1 MHPEELKVNALDTV
15 RFPMRRLVAKIVI
28 ALAESLLAGCARTT
42 PAPLPMYWV
51 SSDSSQYSPSVHA
64 LVATSREGPAV
75 VVVLDSGV
83 IAVPGRYA
91 PDSPVMM
98 RNLYLTAFN
107 AEPNTTSVG
116 LVRDDSARF
125 ADRRGWR
132 AVAESDSVLV
142 AAQLRFGEQ
151 VAIRSVRLPVSDPP
165 EGDRGQWL
173 VLGVSGQS
181 VDLRL
186 PFDETGGL
194 RAGSP
199 GVRRLQVYACGDR
212 NVAGQVDTARSRGL
226 QRAYGVSC

>member
-1 MHPEELKVNALDTV
+1 VNALDTV
-15 RFPMRRLVAKIVI
+15 RFSIRRLVRKILI

-42 PAPLPMYWV
+42 PGPLPIYWV
-51 SSDSSQYSPSVHA
+51 SSDSSQYSPSVRA
-64 LVATSREGPAV
+64 LVATSREGRAV

-98 RNLYLTAFN
+98 RNLYLTAYI
-107 AEPNTTSVG
+107 AAPNTTPVS

-142 AAQLRFGEQ
+142 ATQLRFGER
-151 VAIRSVRLPVSDPP
+151 VAIRSVRLPMSDPSD
-165 EGDRGQWL
+165 GDRARWL
-173 VLGVSGQS
+173 VLGISGQS
-181 VDLRL
+181 VDLRMQ
-186 PFDETGGL
+186 FDETGGL

-199 GVRRLQVYACGDR
+199 GGRRLQVYACGDR

-226 QRAYGVSC
+226 RRAYGVSC